1 MGPCIPQAPP
11 SVGGPGR
18 CQGNEPGRS
27 SPVPTLGW
35 AGPGRGTE
43 RLRAA
48 GERHREGT
56 GSGRGRAGPGFPL
69 SAGRRWAGPG
79 CGAGTAE
86 LCEAPSRSPRGRR
99 GVAEPGNPVPC
110 RRPARAGSCPRSVST
125 ARLRG
130 GAGGGTGKPAFF
142 ALLRGRGAG
151 ASCRGVG
158 CPAGCASSCRSASGL
173 RRSAKRRL
181 GRCRKGPP
189 GPWARAG
196 CGLRAAAAVDLRGRP
211 SPLSA
216 AKGGELLTRA
226 GS

>member
-1 MGPCIPQAPP
+1 M
-11 SVGGPGR
+11 PGQR
-18 CQGNEPGRS
+18 TGAEQ
-27 SPVPTLGW
+27 PVPTPGW
-35 AGPGRGTE
+35 AGPGRGAE

-56 GSGRGRAGPGFPL
+56 GSGRGRAGPGFSL

-79 CGAGTAE
+79 CAAGTAE

-99 GVAEPGNPVPC
+99 GVAEPGTPVPC
-110 RRPARAGSCPRSVST
+110 RQPARAGSCPRSVST

-158 CPAGCASSCRSASGL
+158 CPAGCASSCPPSCRSASGL
-173 RRSAKRRL
+173 SRSAKRRL
-181 GRCRKGPP
+181 GQRRKGPSGP
-189 GPWARAG
+189 GLGLAAG
-196 CGLRAAAAVDLRGRP
+196 SALPPPSLCGGRP

-216 AKGGELLTRA
+216 AEGGELLTGA